1 MNQTL
6 PTTYPIRPCCDHEV
20 SGLADIE
27 LDAFLALKE
36 AGGVTGDPVASD
48 SLLLERSMADGL
60 LLVATDEKDHLVGFV
75 AATEVDGEMYIEELD
90 VLRAFQGRGIGA
102 RLMRVIIDRAAK
114 RSLPRVTLT
123 TDLLVPFNAPFYAK
137 LGFAI
142 LEPEAVSANLR
153 KRLSAQIAHGLDP
166 KRRVAM
172 ALDL

>member
-48 SLLLERSMADGL
+48 SLLLERSLADGL
-60 LLVATDEKDHLVGFV
+60 LFVATDGKDHLVGFV

-114 RSLPRVTLT
+114 RSLHRVTLT

-142 LEPEAVSANLR
+142 LEPEALSADLR
-153 KRLSAQIAHGLDP
+153 KRLSGQIAHGLDP